1 MGYHRPLSFGEST
14 SIDNVDPC
22 ILDDCKK
29 YCLDWYLNP
38 KAGDEIV
45 KILRSIQGNPEA
57 EVTIYRGSPSKDL
70 NCGDWVSLSKEY
82 AKKFAGIS
90 LYAAPGAKVHTF
102 VARAKD
108 ISFCVRSIFE
118 NGYWGY
124 DTCET
129 E

>member
-1 MGYHRPLSFGEST
+1 M
-14 SIDNVDPC
+14 
-22 ILDDCKK
+22 
-29 YCLDWYLNP
+29 NP
-38 KAGDEIV
+38 KAGDEV
-45 KILRSIQGNPEA
+45 VQILRSVQGNPEA

-82 AKKFAGIS
+82 AKKFAGKLS
-90 LYAAPGAKVHTF
+90 PYAAPGSKVHTF
-102 VARAKD
+102 VVRAKD
-108 ISFCVRSIFE
+108 ISFCVNTIFE